1 MRVSAIAFFDFDGTI
16 SNRDSFL
23 LFVRKTAGL
32 VQFAGK
38 MGLLAPRIARFILGL
53 YSNHDLKEDV
63 LCSFFKGWTETQLEE
78 AARHFCRTD
87 MADILRPAALTRLA
101 WHKGQG
107 HRVVV
112 VSATPEIIL
121 APWCEKAGFDLI
133 ATRMEVVGGRFTGR
147 IEGENCR
154 EMVKIDRIREKYRLE
169 KYDQIFAY
177 GDTEG
182 DLPMLSLADQ
192 AFYRP
197 FRGKEA

>member
-1 MRVSAIAFFDFDGTI
+1 MRAPAIAFFDFDGTI
-16 SNRDSFL
+16 SDRDSFL

-38 MGLLAPRIARFILGL
+38 MGLLAPRIARFVLGR
-53 YSNHDLKEDV
+53 YPNHNLKEDV
-63 LCSFFKGWTETQLEE
+63 LHSFFKGWSEQQLEE
-78 AARHFCRTD
+78 AARHFCQTAV
-87 MADILRPAALTRLA
+87 ADILRPAALARLA
-101 WHKGQG
+101 WHGEQG
-107 HRVVV
+107 HGIVV

-147 IEGENCR
+147 IDGENCR
-154 EMVKIDRIREKYRLE
+154 GTAKIDRIREKYRLE
-169 KYDQIFAY
+169 EYDEIFAY

-182 DLPMLSLADQ
+182 DRPMLSLADQ